1 MIQELYIQNY
11 KSHKSTRLPLK
22 PLTILT
28 GVNGS
33 GKSSVIQ
40 SLLLLRQSYKRQ
52 QLSDA
57 LVLNGNFCEIG
68 TGKDAIY
75 QSAEEDYVQF
85 EIKTEANEYSWKYA
99 SLESKDFLPAL
110 DKSANVYPDLNNM
123 SLFNNNFQ
131 YLSAGRLPELEFK
144 REDILVENE
153 RQISQKKGY
162 GELVAQFLY
171 QYGEKEKVNKV
182 LLNSNSTFDDLI
194 HQVTA
199 WEREITPNVNVLPQ
213 KVGDS
218 YTIHY
223 SFDRNEALGA
233 TDPFKSE
240 NVAFGLNY
248 ALPIITALLSAKESA
263 LLLIENPEAHLH
275 PRGQSKLAE
284 LIALA
289 AQSGIQVIIETHS
302 DHIINGILVACKK
315 HESEEV
321 KTGIDKNN
329 VEVFYFKEKDEKHA
343 SVFDSIRILE
353 GGKINKQPEGFFD
366 QTEQDLTVIMGF

>member
-1 MIQELYIQNY
+1 MITELHIQNF
-11 KSHKSTRLPLK
+11 KSHKDTRLPLK
-22 PLTILT
+22 SLTLLT
-28 GVNGS
+28 GINGS

-57 LVLNGNFCEIG
+57 LMLNGSFCEIG

-75 QSAEEDYVQF
+75 QSAEEDFIQF
-85 EIKTEANEYSWKYA
+85 DIKTNKKDYSWKYS
-99 SLESKDFLPAL
+99 SLESKDFLSASN
-110 DKSANVYPDLNNM
+110 KSANTYADLIDI

-131 YLSAGRLPELEFK
+131 YLSAGRLPELKYE

-162 GELVAQFLY
+162 GELVAQFLEY
-171 QYGEKEKVNKV
+171 YGKKEKIDPRLKNK
-182 LLNSNSTFDDLI
+182 NIEFEDLI
-194 HQVTA
+194 NQVTA
-199 WEREITPNVNVLPQ
+199 WEREISPNVNVLP
-213 KVGDS
+213 KKIGES
-218 YTIHY
+218 YTVHY
-223 SFDRNEALGA
+223 SFDRDDKLGT

-240 NVAFGLNY
+240 NVAFGLSY
-248 ALPIITALLSAKESA
+248 ALPVITALLSAPKEA

-302 DHIINGILVACKK
+302 DHIFNGVLKAVASEKIKKENVKVHFFQLDETNTSANTEIEFSKKGRIINPQK
-315 HESEEV
+315 
-321 KTGIDKNN
+321 
-329 VEVFYFKEKDEKHA
+329 
-343 SVFDSIRILE
+343 
-353 GGKINKQPEGFFD
+353 GFFD
-366 QTEQDLTVIMGF
+366 QFDDDLDILLGL